1 MRVMLYGYSQNEF
14 LLFYR
19 SFDIKRVGFFSC
31 VCIDIEGA
39 PEVYF
44 MHVGRVKVNADIR
57 RLALGK
63 QFLLECCG
71 KAFAGRIDGVN
82 HEFLVACITIDKV
95 ERVTRIILIQRE
107 VADGVIENDARRC
120 LTFLRARKEKAE
132 MNDEQDGKKAS
143 KMIHHNVQIKFCV

>member
-1 MRVMLYGYSQNEF
+1 MRVMLYGYSQNEL

-19 SFDIKRVGFFSC
+19 PFDIKGVGFLSR
-31 VCIDIEGA
+31 VCIDIKGA
-39 PEVYF
+39 PEVFF
-44 MHVGRVKVNADIR
+44 MHVGRVKINANIR

-63 QFLLECCG
+63 QCLFEGCG
-71 KAFAGRIDGVN
+71 KAVAGRIDGVN
-82 HEFLVACITIDKV
+82 YEFLVACITIDKV

-107 VADGVIENDARRC
+107 VADGVIENDERRC
-120 LTFLRARKEKAE
+120 RTFLRARKEKAE